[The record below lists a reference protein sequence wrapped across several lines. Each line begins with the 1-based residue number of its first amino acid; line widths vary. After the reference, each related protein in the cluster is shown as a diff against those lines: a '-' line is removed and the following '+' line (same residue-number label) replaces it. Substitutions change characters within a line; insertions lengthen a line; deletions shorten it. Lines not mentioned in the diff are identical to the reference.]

1 MGKSGKKFEL
11 NIQKYM
17 ELVADDCKNY
27 KTTLENVKSCVQ
39 THEQYIVLKIILTK
53 KNKKFSAILQKIEAI
68 YPSLRVKHGALT
80 LLKRIK

>member
-1 MGKSGKKFEL
+1 
-11 NIQKYM
+11 M

-27 KTTLENVKSCVQ
+27 KTTLENVKGYVR

-53 KNKKFSAILQKIEAI
+53 KNKKFSAILQKIEAE
-68 YPSLRVKHGALT
+68 YPSLKIKHGSLT